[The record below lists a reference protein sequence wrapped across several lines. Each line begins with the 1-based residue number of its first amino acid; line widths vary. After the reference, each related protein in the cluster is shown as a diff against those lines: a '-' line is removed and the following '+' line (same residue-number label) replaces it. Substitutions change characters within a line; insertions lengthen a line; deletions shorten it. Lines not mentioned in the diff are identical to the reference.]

1 MSLPKTGS
9 NMPYDCDSYW
19 RPDPEK
25 DAGIWPVPLVRQL
38 PVALAVLVAVMT
50 LFVVLA

>member
-1 MSLPKTGS
+1 MSLLATGS

-19 RPDPEK
+19 RPDPNK
-25 DAGIWPVPLVRQL
+25 DAGIWPVPLTRQL
-38 PVALAVLVAVMT
+38 PVALVVFAALMT

>member
-1 MSLPKTGS
+1 MSLSATRS

-19 RPDPEK
+19 RPDPER
-25 DAGIWPVPLVRQL
+25 DAGIWPVPLARQL

-50 LFVVLA
+50 LFVVLV